1 MTNSP
6 LATMANKYGF
16 SHEQFRKTII
26 KTCISHNFTDEEFAA
41 FISVANT
48 YGLNPLTKEIYAL
61 PKRGGGII
69 PVVSIDGWIKIIKS
83 NPQFDGMTF
92 QDQLDKDGKII
103 AIKCAIRL
111 KGIKDPIEVTEYLN
125 ECKQKSDTW
134 QKYPARMLRHK
145 ATIQCARYAFGFS
158 GIYEED
164 EAARINE
171 VNRNTQV
178 QFVSHAML
186 EQIKGLIKE
195 TETNEDNLLAYANV
209 EKLTDLSCEKAQ
221 EVLGL
226 LEKKKNIQRERALQ
240 SLPQQ
245 EQINASIQDAEYIH
259 IQDIEYAP
267 ASHEQ
272 GMGV

>member
-1 MTNSP
+1 M
-6 LATMANKYGF
+6 
-16 SHEQFRKTII
+16 
-26 KTCISHNFTDEEFAA
+26 
-41 FISVANT
+41 
-48 YGLNPLTKEIYAL
+48 
-61 PKRGGGII
+61 
-69 PVVSIDGWIKIIKS
+69 VSIGWIKIIKS

-92 QDQLDKDGKII
+92 QDQPDKDGNLI
-103 AIKCAIRL
+103 AIKCAIHL
-111 KGIKDPIEVTEYLN
+111 KGITNPIEVTEYLS
-125 ECKQKSDTW
+125 ECLQEKSEAW
-134 QKYPARMLRHK
+134 KKYPARMLRHK

-164 EAARINE
+164 KAKRINDT
-171 VNRNTQV
+171 TQV
-178 QFVSHAML
+178 QLVSYAML

-195 TETNEDNLLAYANV
+195 TETNEDDLLAYANV

-226 LEKKKNIQRERALQ
+226 LKKKKNIQRERALQ

>member
-6 LATMANKYGF
+6 LALISQKYGF
-16 SHEQFRKTII
+16 SEQEFRKTII
-26 KTCISHNFTDEEFAA
+26 KTCISHNFSDEEFAA

-83 NPQFDGMTF
+83 NPKFDGMTF
-92 QDQLDKDGKII
+92 QDQLDNNGNLI

-111 KGIKDPIEVTEYLN
+111 KEIKDPIEVTEYLN
-125 ECKQKSDTW
+125 ECKQKTDPW

-164 EAARINE
+164 EAVRINE
-171 VNRNTQV
+171 GNNNTQE
-178 QFVSHAML
+178 QPISHEML
-186 EQIKGLIKE
+186 VQIKKLMEQTQTDEAKVLSFVKGQSLI
-195 TETNEDNLLAYANV
+195 
-209 EKLTDLSCEKAQ
+209 DLSYEKAQ
-221 EVLGL
+221 MALEGL
-226 LEKKKNIQRERALQ
+226 KKKQCMQMAAAQQ
-240 SLPQQ
+240 SLQPQ
-245 EQINASIQDAEYIH
+245 EQTDLLIQDAECIH
-259 IQDIEYAP
+259 IQDIESAP
-267 ASHEQ
+267 RQQKQQTA
-272 GMGV
+272 V